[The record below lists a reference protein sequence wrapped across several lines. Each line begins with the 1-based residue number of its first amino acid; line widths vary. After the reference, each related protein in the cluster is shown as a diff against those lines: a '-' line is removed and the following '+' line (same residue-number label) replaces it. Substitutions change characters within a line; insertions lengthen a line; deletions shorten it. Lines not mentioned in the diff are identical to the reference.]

1 MSRSDF
7 WSEGLDLVRCDF
19 VELPSGT
26 LNKCLNCFS
35 AKVPCTFN
43 ADGKPREPTK
53 SHVEM
58 LESKIK
64 RTEKLLERLCPDETV
79 RQAMLEGKVDP
90 SASKS
95 ELNRIRHEMIK
106 APHADA
112 TTLETSGPLIV
123 PRPGFLDSSK
133 GARYF
138 VGESSE
144 SDMIRRAIV
153 LKEEWERGQ
162 TSAPKKTPPS
172 TKGDADAWLARRR
185 PEFWSLPSW
194 INHKRQDESRYPF
207 RFPAKPLMQN
217 LISKYFET
225 ANLHLPLIHRP
236 TFEREIQEGLHLQ
249 NDSFA
254 VTVLL
259 ICAIGARY
267 STDPEVFLDE
277 TDIEQ
282 AVEEFKASAQAKDH
296 GILEEE
302 IDNLRAKWRK
312 NLRHSRG
319 WKYFEQAWGAKSS
332 DRLLLGPTLYDIQ
345 FYSLSVLFLGTT
357 SFPQSSWAL
366 VGIGLRLVLESG
378 GHRQL
383 AGIDSPNAPVEAELW
398 KRACWVLVSMD
409 RHLSCST
416 GRPCSLQDEELDLE
430 LPVECDDEHW
440 EHPDPQL
447 RFKQPSD
454 KPSVITA
461 FNLMIRI
468 NEIIGIILRTI
479 YAVKNPLRFLKLDK
493 KEWDQW
499 IVTEVDSRLNT
510 WLNSIPPHLQ
520 WDPNNPDER
529 FLSQSGYLYTV
540 YYHAQI
546 LLHRPFIPSPRRPAT
561 VSFPSLTICTNA
573 SRSIAR
579 INSVL
584 SERTNNFL
592 AFPIFIA
599 GIVLLLKAWDS
610 RNSGRSTGEQF
621 KKDMEDVN
629 LCLTLLKLAEET
641 YFSAGKLYDIL
652 SNLASADEH
661 VFPPPIPRPDTQKEP
676 TTNGASNSKNSH
688 AFTFSYNL
696 PPRSTI
702 PVGGSGPGVS
712 LDASSSRVP
721 SGSSSK
727 TCHNEAANQPNP
739 LDSWPPR
746 SGPFLLGPDDV
757 SPPPLSSHGSPFT
770 LSPTMSSS
778 SSRPSFP
785 SSSTSFFI
793 DTPSIFTQ
801 STTSTQAST
810 SSTATT
816 TRTSTMHPSSE
827 QQSHFYELH
836 HQHHHQHQEHHQQHH
851 TVTHHAPIDTLD
863 VLMSSDSSSGLQ
875 GGFSSAGIEELGIS
889 NLWDW
894 GLPFQD
900 DTASLFSPDSM
911 FQWTPGQTN
920 FHGGSGGSDNTNFS
934 HGHLNFER

>member
-1 MSRSDF
+1 MSSNEEFEDY
-7 WSEGLDLVRCDF
+7 DLEYESKPGPSVQGAGRVPSVKKRKLNRACDVCRKRKGDF

-53 SHVEM
+53 RKQDQADREAV
-58 LESKIK
+58 
-64 RTEKLLERLCPDETV
+64 RANETV

-185 PEFWSLPSW
+185 PEFWSLPS
-194 INHKRQDESRYPF
+194 
-207 RFPAKPLMQN
+207 N

-641 YFSAGKLYDIL
+641 YFSAGKLY
-652 SNLASADEH
+652 NLASADEH

-894 GLPFQD
+894 GLPF
-900 DTASLFSPDSM
+900 
-911 FQWTPGQTN
+911 
-920 FHGGSGGSDNTNFS
+920 H